1 MIEVK
6 VSIVVPV
13 YNVEKY
19 LDRCIESIVNQTY
32 KNLEII
38 LVDDGSTDASSK
50 KCDDWLEKDSRIS
63 VVHKENQGL
72 GYARNTGIENASG
85 KYIFFFDS
93 DDYVALEAVQKC
105 VEVAEELNADT
116 VVFNRSNVY
125 SDGRIE
131 KAENNMSLCTYAA
144 DEIKN
149 VFLPNLFNYG
159 AGVGVSAWSKMFSL
173 VLIKKHSFAFASE
186 RDIISED
193 AIFCMDYFSASERV
207 ALIPDSLYYYY
218 KNDKSLTRTY
228 RLDRPQK
235 NNEFLEKCADKAKH
249 LGLSDR
255 TYWHIAARYH
265 GMTLGTLGQ
274 ILNSN
279 LDKKEKKNIIRSIY
293 KDDLLRG
300 TLKLE
305 IIRLDALQSRIFWI
319 LLKFRCYFLCDF
331 LLSFKRRRKL

>member
-1 MIEVK
+1 MSDL

-19 LDRCIESIVNQTY
+19 LDRCVESIVNQTY

-50 KCDDWLEKDSRIS
+50 KCDDWIEKDNRIS

-93 DDYVALEAVQKC
+93 DDYVDLGAVQKC
-105 VEVAEELNADT
+105 VEAAEKFKADT
-116 VVFNRSNVY
+116 VVFGRSNVY

-131 KAENNMSLCTYAA
+131 KEEITVSKEIYEAEGV
-144 DEIKN
+144 KN
-149 VFLPNLFNYG
+149 VFLPDLFNYG
-159 AGVGVSAWSKMFSL
+159 IGFGVSAWSKMFNL
-173 VLIKKHSFAFASE
+173 ELIKKHCLAFASE

-193 AIFCMDYFSASERV
+193 AMFCMEYFSVSERV
-207 ALIPDSLYYYY
+207 ALLSDNLYYYY

-228 RLDRPQK
+228 RLDRSRK
-235 NNEFLEKCADKAKH
+235 NNEFLEKCTDKAKY
-249 LGLSDR
+249 LGLSDIIYR
-255 TYWHIAARYH
+255 NIAARYH

-274 ILNSN
+274 IVDSDLN
-279 LDKKEKKNIIRSIY
+279 KKEKKAIIRSIY
-293 KDDLLRG
+293 KDNILKK

-305 IIRLDALQSRIFWI
+305 IIKLDAFQPRIFWI
-319 LLKFRCYFLCDF
+319 LLKLRCYVLCDF
-331 LLSFKRRRKL
+331 LLRLKHRRNF